1 MGLFS
6 KLFSNNASAEEKRDA
21 PVAKSSLQAAK
32 KPSSAKYADASS
44 VSPDERAFY
53 KSDDYYTLEKPGI
66 SGSIKVITFEERKK
80 ISYPTKR
87 GLYVAEVKLLEY
99 CGIGNYPKPNSGYP
113 GLWWFEYGIRDVGHA
128 LESLAQRGFIQWAP
142 KSNSVQNLKTDE
154 LKQILSSKGLSN
166 TGKKKDLVDRILNEI
181 PEDQLVIPNYVP
193 KYELTPMGKAEL
205 EDNGYI
211 PYLGHHRH
219 LTTEDAMFGEPFNVW
234 MINKL
239 FPDGNASNWR
249 QVVGEI
255 EERRFGVNMANA
267 VKDELFESLDLDGK
281 RNAIRQFI
289 SDKQIEIQEGI
300 KKPGDGYEE
309 ESQGLDYFSIGKDK
323 EGLVKMYISIGKRF
337 DAPALYR
344 ETTDKLCKYEMYQE
358 AISVLDAGLR
368 ILPDN
373 NGHRNELIERKAKIE
388 ALLSS

>member
-6 KLFSNNASAEEKRDA
+6 KLFGNNEAAEDKRSA
-21 PVAKSSLQAAK
+21 PVATSTSQAAK
-32 KPSSAKYADASS
+32 KASVKYADSRS
-44 VSPDERAFY
+44 ISPDERAFY
-53 KSDDYYTLEKPGI
+53 KPDDYYTLEKPGI
-66 SGSIKVITFEERKK
+66 SSPVRVITFEERKK

-99 CGIGNYPKPNSGYP
+99 CKKGNYPKPNSGYP
-113 GLWWFEYGIRDVGHA
+113 GLWWFEFGIRDVGHA

-142 KSNSVQNLKTDE
+142 KSNSVRNLKTDE
-154 LKQILSSKGLSN
+154 LKQILSSKGLPN

-193 KYELTPMGKAEL
+193 KYELTALGESEL

-267 VKDELFESLDLDGK
+267 IKDEAFDSLDLDGK
-281 RNAIRQFI
+281 RNAIRQYLN
-289 SDKQIEIQEGI
+289 DKQNEIQEGI

-323 EGLVKMYISIGKRF
+323 EGLVKMYISIGKGF

-344 ETTDKLCKYEMYQE
+344 ETSEKLCKYEMYQE

-368 ILPDN
+368 RLPDN
-373 NGHRNELIERKAKIE
+373 NGHRNELIERKAKIKS
-388 ALLSS
+388 LLRA